1 MKPALKPGYLERA
14 LAQFNDALG
23 LPPSYPRR
31 AFKELGHWTQD
42 LIWRNAKQMQEED
55 SDGEA

>member
-1 MKPALKPGYLERA
+1 MKPALKPGY
-14 LAQFNDALG
+14 
-23 LPPSYPRR
+23 
-31 AFKELGHWTQD
+31 LGHWTQD